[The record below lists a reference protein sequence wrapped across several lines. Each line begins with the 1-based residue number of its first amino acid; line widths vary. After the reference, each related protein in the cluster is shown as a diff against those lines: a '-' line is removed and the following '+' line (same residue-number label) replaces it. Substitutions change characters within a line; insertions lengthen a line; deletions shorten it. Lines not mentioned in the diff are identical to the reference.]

1 MFIKIGLVKA
11 LSFAF
16 HSSAVLTFQLAYCLI
31 LALPLVNTTILN
43 K

>member
-16 HSSAVLTFQLAYCLI
+16 HSSAVLTFQLAYFGFTFSKHHYI
-31 LALPLVNTTILN
+31 E
-43 K
+43 